1 MTFNIAINIM
11 TIRITRNSAMK
22 RIEQIKPAIRT
33 LNLIPNNWNIT
44 SSMKKSINATI
55 KQQIIINPKAKFWIK
70 EVFMSSMLS
79 VLFIM
84 ESRVTYFYFDWFL
97 DRTFSNY
104 NSYILDTLL
113 RAG

>member
-11 TIRITRNSAMK
+11 TIRITRNNAMK
-22 RIEQIKPAIRT
+22 RIVQVKPAIRT

-70 EVFMSSMLS
+70 EVFMLS